1 MIEDVEEKLAES
13 LDLEQYWAPVSRC
26 GWHII
31 LIPLFLGWLIVWMAA
46 TFLLGNL
53 WMVREMMQRIFSA
66 VARLTSGRGRRYRQ
80 DAEKHFV
87 RFIRRCQ

>member
-1 MIEDVEEKLAES
+1 MIGDIEEKPAES

-66 VARLTSGRGRRYRQ
+66 VARLRVGVVGATVKTPKNISS
-80 DAEKHFV
+80 AS
-87 RFIRRCQ
+87 